1 MHIEDD
7 IFQVMAEENNVLY
20 VCHRGGVC
28 TVAGEVLCTVRLSYV
43 PLTSIRIHT
52 WTIYMYFVN
61 LGAPICV
68 SRSAHVVRV
77 TTTTVCEVLTTVS
90 NSGRTG

>member
-7 IFQVMAEENNVLY
+7 IFHVVAEENNVLY
-20 VCHRGGVC
+20 VCHSGGVC
-28 TVAGEVLCTVRLSYV
+28 TLADEVLCTVRLSYV
-43 PLTSIRIHT
+43 PFTSIYVHNS
-52 WTIYMYFVN
+52 TIYMYFVN
-61 LGAPICV
+61 LGAPTCV
-68 SRSAHVVRV
+68 SQSAHVIMV